1 MNKTKIQL
9 TYKHQQNTGNVVE
22 RNDYYPLGM
31 RTVTG
36 NSYPQL
42 ATNLYKYNGK
52 EEQTM
57 DEIYK
62 HKMR

>member
-42 ATNLYKYNGK
+42 ATNRILRK
-52 EEQTM
+52 
-57 DEIYK
+57 
-62 HKMR
+62 KMGWVGFR